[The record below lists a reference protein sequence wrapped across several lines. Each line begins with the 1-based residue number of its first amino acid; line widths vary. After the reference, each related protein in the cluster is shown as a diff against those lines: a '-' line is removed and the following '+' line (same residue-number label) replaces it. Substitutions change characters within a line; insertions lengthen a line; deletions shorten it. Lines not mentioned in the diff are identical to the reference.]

1 MKKEDSKAIKRLMK
15 LHNDISVRM
24 SKKDQKGLCEDEVEY
39 LDSVRRRIQMIIGIT
54 ARELEDN
61 EK

>member
-1 MKKEDSKAIKRLMK
+1 MKKEDSKAIKRLVK

-24 SKKDQKGLCEDEVEY
+24 SKKDQKDLCEDEVEY